1 MTKKKSVISKLPVQ
15 GAAEQV
21 GFNQEQK
28 QKPVKSWR
36 DQLKTKNVK
45 EKKWAVD
52 DIYNM
57 TD

>member
-1 MTKKKSVISKLPVQ
+1 MTKKSFHSKLPIQ
-15 GAAEQV
+15 GAAEEAR
-21 GFNQEQK
+21 FNQEQK

-36 DQLKTKNVK
+36 DQLKTKNVR